1 MTTDTTAAFRARWVF
16 PVESPP
22 LKDGVVR
29 VVDGR
34 ILSLGPYQSG
44 ETATDLGNVAL
55 LPGLI
60 NAHTHLEFSLLKQ
73 PLGQQGM
80 PFAQWI
86 GEVVSFRRGLAAEG
100 TDLSNYARQATE
112 AGLRESSAAG
122 VTGIGEI
129 TAALWP
135 METFESCRD
144 IRGTVFLE
152 LLGLAPDRIGP
163 LFSAADQHINGYK
176 ESGFRRGLSPHAP
189 YTVHPDLLRK
199 VCDLSSQK
207 KIPLAMHLAESFEEL
222 ELLRSHSGP
231 LVERLKELGAWYP
244 GALPRGIRPLDY
256 LEMLSAAHQVLVI
269 HGNFLSREEMYFLG
283 ARREKMTVVYCP
295 RTQAY
300 FPHGPY
306 PLAELLAAGVRVAV
320 GTDSRASNPD
330 LSVLSE
336 LRHIARNHPS
346 VPPEEILK
354 MGTLHAAEALGLAD
368 QLGSLAPD
376 KSAALA
382 VVPLPDEEGGPYDLL
397 FDSGSLAFL
406 FHKFFGISGT
416 SG

>member
-1 MTTDTTAAFRARWVF
+1 MTTDTTATFRARWVF
-16 PVESPP
+16 PVEVPP

-34 ILSLGPYQSG
+34 IVSLGPYQPG
-44 ETATDLGNVAL
+44 ETAADLGNVAL
-55 LPGLI
+55 LPGFI

-73 PLGQQGM
+73 PLGRPGM

-100 TDLSNYARQATE
+100 TDLADYARQATE

-122 VTGIGEI
+122 VAGIGEI
-129 TAALWP
+129 ATSLWP
-135 METFESCRD
+135 AESFESCRD
-144 IRGTVFLE
+144 IHGTVFLE
-152 LLGLAPDRIGP
+152 LLGLAPERIEP
-163 LFSAADQHINGYK
+163 LLSAAERHVSGRH

-199 VCDLSSQK
+199 VCELSLQK

-244 GALPRGIRPLDY
+244 GALPRGIRSLDF

-269 HGNFLSREEMYFLG
+269 HGNFLSREEMAFLG

-300 FPHGPY
+300 FPHGHY
-306 PLAELLAAGVRVAV
+306 PLTELLAAGVRVAV

-330 LSVLSE
+330 LSVFSE
-336 LRHIARNHPS
+336 LRHIAQHHPG
-346 VPPEEILK
+346 VPSDEILK
-354 MGTLHAAEALGLAD
+354 MGTLHAAEALGLAN
-368 QLGSLAPD
+368 QLGSLFPG
-376 KSAALA
+376 KSANFAI
-382 VVPLPDEEGGPYDLL
+382 VPLSEVEGEPLELL
-397 FDSGSLAFL
+397 FHGY
-406 FHKFFGISGT
+406 
-416 SG
+416 

>member
-1 MTTDTTAAFRARWVF
+1 MTTNTTAAFRARWVF

-22 LKDGVVR
+22 LKDGVVSM
-29 VVDGR
+29 VNGR
-34 ILSLGPYQSG
+34 IVSLGPYQSG
-44 ETATDLGNVAL
+44 EAATDLGNVAI

-73 PLGQQGM
+73 PLGQPGM

-86 GEVVSFRRGLAAEG
+86 GKVVSFRRGLAAEG
-100 TDLSNYARQATE
+100 TDLCSYARHATE

-122 VTGIGEI
+122 VVGIGEI
-129 TAALWP
+129 ATALWP
-135 METFESCRD
+135 AESFESCRD
-144 IRGTVFLE
+144 IQGTVFLE
-152 LLGLAPDRIGP
+152 LLGLAPERIEP
-163 LFSAADQHINGYK
+163 LLAAAEQHVNGRH

-199 VCDLSSQK
+199 VCDLSFQK

-231 LVERLKELGAWYP
+231 LVERLRELGAWYP

-269 HGNFLSREEMYFLG
+269 HGNFLNREEMEFLG

-306 PLAELLAAGVRVAV
+306 PLAELLAAGIRVAV

-336 LRHIARNHPS
+336 LRHIAKHHPT
-346 VPPEEILK
+346 VPPDEILR

-368 QLGSLAPD
+368 QFGSLTPG
-376 KSAALA
+376 KSAAFA
-382 VVPLPDEEGGPYDLL
+382 VVPLSEVDGEPFELL
-397 FDSGSLAFL
+397 FHS
-406 FHKFFGISGT
+406 H
-416 SG
+416 

>member
-1 MTTDTTAAFRARWVF
+1 MTTDTTATFRARWVF
-16 PVESPP
+16 PVESSP

-29 VVDGR
+29 VVSGR
-34 ILSLGPYQSG
+34 IASLGPYHSG
-44 ETATDLGNVAL
+44 ETATNLGNVAL

-73 PLGQQGM
+73 PLGRPGM

-100 TDLSNYARQATE
+100 TDLSSYARQATD

-122 VTGIGEI
+122 VAGIGEI
-129 TAALWP
+129 ATSLWP
-135 METFESCRD
+135 AESFESCRA
-144 IRGTVFLE
+144 IQGTVFLE
-152 LLGLAPDRIGP
+152 LLGLAPERIEP
-163 LFSAADQHINGYK
+163 LLAAAVQHVNGHK
-176 ESGFRRGLSPHAP
+176 ESTFRRGLSPHAP

-244 GALPRGIRPLDY
+244 GSLPRGIRPLDY
-256 LEMLSAAHQVLVI
+256 LEMLSTAHQTLVI
-269 HGNFLSREEMYFLG
+269 HGNFLNCEEMAFLG
-283 ARREKMTVVYCP
+283 ARREKMTLVYCP

-306 PLAELLAAGVRVAV
+306 PLTELFAAGVRVAV

-336 LRHIARNHPS
+336 LRHIAKHHPG
-346 VPPEEILK
+346 VPPDEILK

-368 QLGSLAPD
+368 QVGSLSPG
-376 KSAALA
+376 KSAAFA
-382 VVPLPDEEGGPYDLL
+382 VVPLSEVDGEPYELL
-397 FDSGSLAFL
+397 FHG
-406 FHKFFGISGT
+406 H
-416 SG
+416 